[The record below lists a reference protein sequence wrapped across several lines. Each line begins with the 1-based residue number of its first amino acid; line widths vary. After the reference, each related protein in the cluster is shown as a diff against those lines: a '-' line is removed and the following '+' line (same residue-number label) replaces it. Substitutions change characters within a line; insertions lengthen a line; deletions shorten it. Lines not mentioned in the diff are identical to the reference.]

1 MSRQIKLERE
11 IRYFDMYMLHKEVHK
26 FLEDRY
32 GISIKAIV
40 EKGKLGINFEGVSG
54 DTLKGSPIVE
64 QLQTS
69 LLEKGYSVK
78 TDTSKDIVYFIL
90 ESEKAELELEILDL
104 VRRRKELNKKI
115 EELAAEGK
123 TVEDAQAELNELNNI
138 AREILNKRSELKS
151 MKESKELAV
160 GETEA
165 LKRRLP
171 FKNIDA
177 EFNELIKK
185 EIEKLDFKLSE
196 EELEIALEDF
206 NKEQKSLKQKYTL
219 YTLMAESKE
228 LPKEVISNLKKVIT
242 TARQKL
248 VESSEANRIL
258 DNKFIWLFS
267 LFSQDGEE
275 MESYIDSLDDAIA
288 MAVDQGAKMIVA
300 NPYIDPN
307 PEDEDVELVFADE
320 IGPVVVYDGETAT
333 VEKDKVRGNE

>member
-11 IRYFDMYMLHKEVHK
+11 INYFTSYQLKREINNFLKERYNISTNVVKEGNKLSISLDGVNGEALHSS
-26 FLEDRY
+26 
-32 GISIKAIV
+32 SIM
-40 EKGKLGINFEGVSG
+40 EKLTT
-54 DTLKGSPIVE
+54 DLTDKGFSFS
-64 QLQTS
+64 TD
-69 LLEKGYSVK
+69 K
-78 TDTSKDIVYFIL
+78 TEAVVYFIL
-90 ESEKAELELEILDL
+90 ESGKAELELEILDL

-165 LKRRLP
+165 LKRGLP

-196 EELEIALEDF
+196 EGLEIALEDF

-228 LPKEVISNLKKVIT
+228 LPKEVISNLKKAIT

-248 VESSEANRIL
+248 VESSEANRVL

-333 VEKDKVRGNE
+333 VGKDKVRGNE